1 MALCQY
7 CGARIED
14 TDSFCTM
21 CGKPTSARSKAPGQG
36 TPQGAVGVMPVR
48 PQASSQSATR
58 SATGV
63 KPVQTKPAS
72 QMAPER
78 TVSIPP
84 VQTQTPVPS
93 DSGQARSKLLLPAI
107 LLVIALCGAGAA
119 FFLRGNG
126 AGAGGTAPAL
136 SEGAAAGTAST
147 VTVTFLGGGAQE
159 GSTNPFTCN
168 DGDTITL
175 PICGFVREGYVFDC
189 WEDNSGHL
197 YAPGTQIVVES
208 DMSFSAVW
216 ATADAHAAEEPVT
229 DDADDETETDA
240 DDDAANE
247 QTKSFPRYWS
257 GTFEGYS
264 QHVEGGT
271 YDTSVKFTLSTIE
284 SGGRL
289 AGTCYIGQDDS
300 QGRVGSYRVEG
311 QIDWETGKI
320 SLTGTTW
327 EDQGNLEYM
336 RSFSGTVNSSYTS
349 ITGTSQRTD
358 GTHQGDWSMSSY

>member
-1 MALCQY
+1 
-7 CGARIED
+7 
-14 TDSFCTM
+14 M
-21 CGKPTSARSKAPGQG
+21 CGKPVRNQAPSQD

-48 PQASSQSATR
+48 PQASGQGAPR
-58 SATGV
+58 GAAGV
-63 KPVQTKPAS
+63 RPVPTKPTA
-72 QMAPER
+72 QVAPER
-78 TVSIPP
+78 TVSVPP
-84 VQTQTPVPS
+84 VQAQAPIPS
-93 DSGQARSKLLLPAI
+93 DEEQTRSKLLLPAI
-107 LLVIALCGAGAA
+107 LLAIALCGAVAV

-126 AGAGGTAPAL
+126 AGAGGSAPAS
-136 SEGAAAGTAST
+136 SEGTAEGAAST

-159 GSTNPFTCN
+159 GSTNPFTCSE
-168 DGDTITL
+168 GDAITL

-197 YAPGTQIVVES
+197 YAPGTQIVVEG

-216 ATADAHAAEEPVT
+216 ATADADAAGEPVT

-300 QGRVGSYRVEG
+300 AGRVGSYRVEG

-320 SLTGTTW
+320 TLSGTTW
-327 EDQGNLEYM
+327 EDQGDLEYM
-336 RSFSGTVNSSYTS
+336 RSFSGTVDSSYTS

-358 GTHQGDWSMSSY
+358 GTHQGNWSMSSY